1 MHCFTAICSA
11 AARKSLQKSSKT
23 YRSCVF
29 SAKRLGIRPL
39 GIKFQIS
46 GDADKGWIRSAG
58 KPVRERGS
66 RPGMLL
72 PGSGQGSMPGTL
84 LRRPADDSFTAYG
97 MGLCA
102 ARTLEWSGQAGQ
114 AIGKVEV

>member
-1 MHCFTAICSA
+1 M
-11 AARKSLQKSSKT
+11 L
-23 YRSCVF
+23 
-29 SAKRLGIRPL
+29 
-39 GIKFQIS
+39 IKGGF
-46 GDADKGWIRSAG
+46 GRRGTDEREEAG
-58 KPVRERGS
+58 
-66 RPGMLL
+66 PGMLL